1 MIEFL
6 IRGWDLETVGRDR
19 DNCGG
24 GGRWGERALPQLKEG
39 LVMSADFE
47 YMELMLGRLPH
58 TAAPV
63 PGPYLPPEEWPG
75 PAPIQRSDAELGA
88 RAWLR
93 VGCGRHQLQEINP
106 YLH

>member
-19 DNCGG
+19 DNCKG
-24 GGRWGERALPQLKEG
+24 GGRCGERALPQLKGG
-39 LVMSADFE
+39 LVMSADLE

-63 PGPYLPPEEWPG
+63 PGPFLPPEEWPG
-75 PAPIQRSDAELGA
+75 LDTFTLHQYNGLMPSLGPEPGF
-88 RAWLR
+88 
-93 VGCGRHQLQEINP
+93 V
-106 YLH
+106 